1 MALAA
6 LSGDEQRIIFSQLCN
21 TLDPGFAVAF
31 GSASSGLRE
40 LTQPLLQQLQA
51 DCMAA
56 TALGRKAGKQSCK
69 ELREANAVVFLG
81 GQKTRSRR
89 ISADDLSLLG
99 TLGSVLPALEEL
111 SLSEAAAGPD
121 GVQRLA
127 EKLVAGALPAVTSLR
142 LSRMEVGYASASA
155 LALAL
160 DRGALPRLKSLGLT
174 HAAIG
179 DAGLVALAP
188 ALRRRSALEVLDLE
202 NNPFGEE
209 GLAALV
215 APLPTADAEAGAP
228 PPTAGVMAKLM
239 SLDLSFTSITDA
251 GCAAL
256 ASTLDSGALPVLESL
271 YLVGTPAS
279 AAAKSTVRRAILGR
293 WCDVRVR

>member
-6 LSGDEQRIIFSQLCN
+6 LSGDEQCVIFVQLCN
-21 TLDPGFAVAF
+21 VLDPDFAVAF
-31 GSASSGLRE
+31 SSASNE
-40 LTQPLLQQLQA
+40 LWTATQAPRQQLQA
-51 DCMAA
+51 DYEAA
-56 TALGRKAGKQSCK
+56 RALARKAGMRSCK
-69 ELREANAVVFLG
+69 GLREVMKVVWRHKGL
-81 GQKTRSRR
+81 S
-89 ISADDLSLLG
+89 SDDLSLLG
-99 TLGSVLPALEEL
+99 TLGSVLPALEQLILCE
-111 SLSEAAAGPD
+111 SVAGPD

-142 LSRMEVGYASASA
+142 LSRMEVGYAGASA

-188 ALRRRSALEVLDLE
+188 ALRRRPALEVLDLE

-215 APLPTADAEAGAP
+215 APLPTAGAEAGAP

-251 GCAAL
+251 GCASL

-271 YLVGTPAS
+271 YLVGTPAN